1 MYRTVY
7 RVSAFTQKNTKAS
20 DKPNEDLSF
29 YDENSGFVLVLD
41 GVSRDKETGI
51 YPNPSPAAEVVSI
64 IKEKSFEYFLAYKD
78 TDENVLLHSVQYA
91 NEEVRKYNFLRQLD
105 FAAGAVG
112 IFGYLLGES
121 FHYVYIGDCYGR
133 AIFDGAVD
141 IFTECQTEKISKHVK
156 EFSASFIRNDI
167 CNNPSH
173 PYGYGVIN
181 GSENAN
187 YFMRSG
193 IIDKF
198 DRIILSTDGP
208 EMYVSLCSIDELM
221 WTTPEELIYKSSHL
235 NQDDMTIL
243 IISK

>member
-1 MYRTVY
+1 M
-7 RVSAFTQKNTKAS
+7 
-20 DKPNEDLSF
+20 
-29 YDENSGFVLVLD
+29 
-41 GVSRDKETGI
+41 
-51 YPNPSPAAEVVSI
+51 
-64 IKEKSFEYFLAYKD
+64 
-78 TDENVLLHSVQYA
+78 
-91 NEEVRKYNFLRQLD
+91 
-105 FAAGAVG
+105 
-112 IFGYLLGES
+112 
-121 FHYVYIGDCYGR
+121 
-133 AIFDGAVD
+133 
-141 IFTECQTEKISKHVK
+141 K

-181 GSENAN
+181 GSENAD